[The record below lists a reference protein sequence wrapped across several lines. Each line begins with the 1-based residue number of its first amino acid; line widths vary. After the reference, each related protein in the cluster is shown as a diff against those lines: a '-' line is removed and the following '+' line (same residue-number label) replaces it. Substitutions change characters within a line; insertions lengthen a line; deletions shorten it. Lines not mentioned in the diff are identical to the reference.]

1 MFNGTSLLDGISPL
15 KRIYL
20 SVRCDALAHLAA
32 RQGEGLFQSLLSEA
46 FNG

>member
-32 RQGEGLFQSLLSEA
+32 RQVEGLFQGLLQKSFA
-46 FNG
+46 